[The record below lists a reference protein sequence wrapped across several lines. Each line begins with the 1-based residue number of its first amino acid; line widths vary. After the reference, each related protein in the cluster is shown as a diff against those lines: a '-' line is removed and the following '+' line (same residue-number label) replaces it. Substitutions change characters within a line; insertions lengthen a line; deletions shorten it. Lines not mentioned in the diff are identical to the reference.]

1 MFLIKYIISL
11 KKLYMIVNIYYD
23 IYYDIYIIFKNNVS
37 LEIIDNVKI
46 IVEVFVC
53 IIIEIDVNVDCKNNN
68 IWNQQW
74 RSFIY

>member
-1 MFLIKYIISL
+1 
-11 KKLYMIVNIYYD
+11 MIVNIYYD

-37 LEIIDNVKI
+37 LEIIDSVKI